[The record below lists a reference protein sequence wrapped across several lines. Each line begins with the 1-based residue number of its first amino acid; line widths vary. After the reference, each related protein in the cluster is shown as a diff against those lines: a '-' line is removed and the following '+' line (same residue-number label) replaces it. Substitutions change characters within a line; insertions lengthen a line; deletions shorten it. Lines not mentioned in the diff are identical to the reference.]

1 MVELNINDSQTRI
14 VITAN
19 RSMSWETN
27 KKILV
32 FMFIINMVIALS
44 WTAMGAWMVLPFA
57 GLEILLV
64 GVGMYY
70 VSWKLSFKEILLFDA
85 ESLIVQ
91 KGVYYP
97 KQEWHWGT
105 GQTTLIKRPS
115 KYRMSA
121 PTLFLEHQNQR
132 IEIGQALNRSEK
144 KQLREHLLKLGLAMH
159 VISAQ

>member
-1 MVELNINDSQTRI
+1 
-14 VITAN
+14 
-19 RSMSWETN
+19 
-27 KKILV
+27 
-32 FMFIINMVIALS
+32 
-44 WTAMGAWMVLPFA
+44 MGAWMVLPFA

-64 GVGMYY
+64 GIGMYY

-97 KQEWHWGT
+97 KQEWHWGA

-144 KQLREHLLKLGLAMH
+144 KQLREHLVNLGLTMQ
-159 VISAQ
+159 VIQAQ

>member
-1 MVELNINDSQTRI
+1 MVELNKNDSQTRI

-27 KKILV
+27 KKILA
-32 FMFIINMVIALS
+32 FMFLVNMVIALS

-64 GVGMYY
+64 GIGMYY
-70 VSWKLSFKEILLFDA
+70 VSWKLSFKEILLFEA

-97 KQEWHWGT
+97 KQEWHWGVT
-105 GQTTLIKRPS
+105 QTTLIKRPS
-115 KYRMSA
+115 KYRLSA
-121 PTLFLEHQNQR
+121 PTLFLEHQNHR
-132 IEIGQALNRSEK
+132 IEIGEALNRSEK
-144 KQLREHLLKLGLAMH
+144 KQLREHLISLGLTMR
-159 VISAQ
+159 VISTQ